1 MRKQTIKLIFEISKK
16 ENAFDILEKKFS
28 NISKEKLSSNIV
40 ECGIL
45 PEVFNHDSSEEKLW
59 AKYSDILL
67 AKSLGFLGISAEVL
81 RTRGNSADV
90 FGKTDDY
97 TIIGDA
103 KTFRLSRTAKNQK
116 DFKIKALDDWR
127 KNDTYAILA
136 SPLYQYPSNR
146 SQIYFQS
153 IQKNVTLFSYVHLR
167 FLLDFYDGQ
176 NLKKIWETGKRLKN
190 RIKKNDHQNS
200 QIYWKEIDKIVCLSV
215 NKSIDDI
222 KKYKKKE
229 IIITKQIGKE
239 GIQYWNNIIKN
250 YKRLSQQ
257 EAIEKLI
264 KSEKIENKI
273 ETIKKAINKDFIL

>member
-1 MRKQTIKLIFEISKK
+1 MRKQTIKLIFEIAKK

-28 NISKEKLSSNIV
+28 NISKEKLSANII

-67 AKSLGFLGISAEVL
+67 AKSLNFLGISAEVL
-81 RTRGNSADV
+81 RARGNSADV
-90 FGKTDDY
+90 FGKADNY

-103 KTFRLSRTAKNQK
+103 KTFRLSKKTKNQK

-136 SPLYQYPSNR
+136 GPLYQYPSNR

-167 FLLDFYDGQ
+167 FLLDFYNGQ

-200 QIYWKEIDKIVCLSV
+200 QIYWKEIDKAVCLSV
-215 NKSIDDI
+215 NKNIDDI
-222 KKYKKKE
+222 KKYKEEE
-229 IIITKQIGKE
+229 IRTTKQIGKE
-239 GIQYWNNIIKN
+239 GIQYWNKIIEN
-250 YKRLSQQ
+250 YKKLSQQ
-257 EAIEKLI
+257 KAIEKLI

>member
-16 ENAFDILEKKFS
+16 ENAFDILEKEFS
-28 NISKEKLSSNIV
+28 NISKEKLSSNII

-45 PEVFNHDSSEEKLW
+45 PEVFSHDSSEEKLW

-67 AKSLGFLGISAEVL
+67 ARSLNFLGISAEVL
-81 RTRGNSADV
+81 RARGNSADV
-90 FGKTDDY
+90 FGKADNY

-136 SPLYQYPSNR
+136 GPLYQYPSNR

-167 FLLDFYDGQ
+167 FLLDFYNGQ
-176 NLKKIWETGKRLKN
+176 SLKKIWETGKRLKN
-190 RIKKNDHQNS
+190 SIKKNDHQNS
-200 QIYWKEIDKIVCLSV
+200 QFYWKEIDKAVCLSV
-215 NKSIDDI
+215 NKNINDI
-222 KKYKKKE
+222 KKYKEEE
-229 IIITKQIGKE
+229 IRITKQIGKE
-239 GIQYWNNIIKN
+239 GIQYWNEIIKK
-250 YKRLSQQ
+250 YKKLSQR

-273 ETIKKAINKDFIL
+273 ETIKKAINKDFVL